1 MANNLIYIGLGL
13 VLTVAVAV
21 IYVLFNRGEKKRE
34 TNYRTIFVMG
44 IILLPIGLIFDFMI
58 FSILGAVYI
67 LIGLVNRDKWGKQTP
82 KTDKL
87 LLG

>member
-1 MANNLIYIGLGL
+1 MIYIGLGL
-13 VLTVAVAV
+13 VAIIAVAV
-21 IYVLFNRGEKKRE
+21 IFVLVNRGEKKRE
-34 TNYRTIFVMG
+34 TNYKTIFIMG
-44 IILLPIGLIFDFMI
+44 LGLLPIGLIFDFMI

-87 LLG
+87 LVG